1 MRLLQEYEND
11 YRADL
16 LDGFVNS
23 PFKGGDRLSKVGFI
37 KDWRQELESD
47 IWLMPPMYHRVW
59 QWIKYSVNHSTG
71 KIPNKDGT
79 FTLIEPGQHAT
90 SYRLIA
96 QGVGYY
102 EGRKWKEPNVK
113 TVKSIL
119 DWLVK
124 QNMISVQSNSKG
136 TIINVVNWGLYQSEI
151 DKGNSERIAE
161 ETLEKHLVDT
171 KKNDKECNNNDNNIL
186 PSEKEAKKDSKIKKT
201 FNQDDKEYKLANYL
215 SKQIAKRLDV
225 PLKDEATLQRWA
237 VEFDRM
243 VRIDGYDIDD
253 IKDVLVFSQRDPF
266 WQTNIMSAGKFRK
279 QYLVLLGKM
288 RLAGD

>member
-1 MRLLQEYEND
+1 MEGWISLHRQIISKPIFDNEKLLKVFIWC
-11 YRADL
+11 L
-16 LDGFVNS
+16 LKATHIEHEQLVGRIKVN
-23 PFKGGDRLSKVGFI
+23 L
-37 KDWRQELESD
+37 L
-47 IWLMPPMYHRVW
+47 
-59 QWIKYSVNHSTG
+59 
-71 KIPNKDGT
+71 
-79 FTLIEPGQHAT
+79 PGQFVT
-90 SYRLIA
+90 
-96 QGVGYY
+96 
-102 EGRKWKEPNVK
+102 GRNKASVELNMKPTTAWEYLKILEKNESIDI
-113 TVKSIL
+113 KSNN
-119 DWLVK
+119 K
-124 QNMISVQSNSKG
+124 FSVV
-136 TIINVVNWGLYQSEI
+136 TIVNWELYQSE
-151 DKGNSERIAE
+151 
-161 ETLEKHLVDT
+161 
-171 KKNDKECNNNDNNIL
+171 KKNIDSKTDNKSTTNRQQIDTNKNDNNDNNIL

-237 VEFDRM
+237 VEFERM

>member
-1 MRLLQEYEND
+1 MAEPLIPGGYILLSRKLIESEIWRKPPLYLKVWIFLLSEAQHSNYKNLKRGQVWTTYEKIIEGCSWYVGARKERPKKDQIYKILTFLRNPDERVHESDTKATAITTTKATRGILITIENYD
-11 YRADL
+11 YYQTSSNYESDT
-16 LDGFVNS
+16 
-23 PFKGGDRLSKVGFI
+23 
-37 KDWRQELESD
+37 ESD
-47 IWLMPPMYHRVW
+47 IER
-59 QWIKYSVNHSTG
+59 
-71 KIPNKDGT
+71 
-79 FTLIEPGQHAT
+79 AT
-90 SYRLIA
+90 KEL
-96 QGVGYY
+96 
-102 EGRKWKEPNVK
+102 RKRE
-113 TVKSIL
+113 SG
-119 DWLVK
+119 D
-124 QNMISVQSNSKG
+124 
-136 TIINVVNWGLYQSEI
+136 TINNNG
-151 DKGNSERIAE
+151 
-161 ETLEKHLVDT
+161 
-171 KKNDKECNNNDNNIL
+171 NNDNNIL

-237 VEFDRM
+237 VEFERM